1 MPKLKTK
8 IKIKPLKK
16 KKKIINLMNMI
27 TQNLKKYVSK

>member
-1 MPKLKTK
+1 MPKIKTK